1 MKRTTFLSMLAA
13 LMLFATTT
21 VCAQHKVK
29 PFQHMSI
36 SVNAGTLGVGVQLAA
51 PVNQYLSLRTGLM
64 MLKYTYDYDY
74 KDVIEYDGGHYGQ
87 YEYDLEIPMA
97 AKANMVNGMLMADVF
112 PFRNR
117 RFHITGG
124 FYMGTSDIIKVEA
137 EYAGRP
143 IEIGDVIIDPGVNGR
158 AAAHLETKGFK
169 PYVGLGFGSSVT
181 KRKRVGFKFELGA
194 MFHGSPKIV
203 VTEGE
208 IINRDDIPGLDV
220 NEKLSDFNEFLKDF
234 NIYPVLN
241 FQLNFRMF

>member
-1 MKRTTFLSMLAA
+1 MRKTTLLLALSA
-13 LMLFATTT
+13 LMLSTTY

-29 PFQHMSI
+29 PFEHLSV
-36 SVNAGTLGVGVQLAA
+36 SVNAGTLGVGVQIAA

-74 KDVIEYDGGHYGQ
+74 KDVINYDAGQ
-87 YEYDLEIPMA
+87 HGDYEYDVAIPMT
-97 AKANMVNGMLMADVF
+97 AKANMVNGLLLADVF

-117 RFHITGG
+117 RFHVTGG

-143 IEIGDVIIDPGVNGR
+143 IEIGDIIIDPGVNGH

-169 PYVGLGFGSSVT
+169 PYVGIGFGSSVT

-194 MFHGSPKIV
+194 MFHGSPKII

-234 NIYPVLN
+234 NVYPVLN
-241 FQLNFRMF
+241 FQLNFRAF